1 MNQFEVHSVQRVA
14 LNAAQTRRFG
24 AAESLHNA
32 ETCDAPERKTNQ
44 LPVNSPGE
52 IQLQPS
58 EVRESRLFETG
69 GSLEDPCAVSA
80 PGAPWMHAL
89 L

>member
-1 MNQFEVHSVQRVA
+1 VA

-32 ETCDAPERKTNQ
+32 ETCAAPERATNQ
-44 LPVNSPGE
+44 LPVNSTGE

-58 EVRESRLFETG
+58 EGCEHEARGPHEKHLSAAT
-69 GSLEDPCAVSA
+69 A
-80 PGAPWMHAL
+80 PGIPWMRAL
-89 L
+89 I